1 MKNTVSYIVE
11 IEMTGALVKDETH
24 NREIFPTSWYFDK
37 IRQKLENNELSSIVR
52 KFYVNQRRTKHYNNH
67 LTEDISQ
74 ARDFSTPKE
83 ALTSL
88 KKLYGKEYIESNCDK
103 FFKYRIIKIDKSYS
117 YLEDINS

>member
-24 NREIFPTSWYFDK
+24 NREIFPTNWCFDK
-37 IRQKLENNELSSIVR
+37 IRQKLENNELPPVVR
-52 KFYVNQRRTKHYNNH
+52 KFYVNQRRTKHYDNH

-88 KKLYGKEYIESNCDK
+88 KKLYGVRNTLKAIV
-103 FFKYRIIKIDKSYS
+103 
-117 YLEDINS
+117 INSLNTE

>member
-1 MKNTVSYIVE
+1 MKSTVSYIIE

-24 NREIFPTSWYFDK
+24 NREIFPTNWHFDK
-37 IRQKLENNELSSIVR
+37 IRQKLENNELPSVVR
-52 KFYVNQRRTKHYNNH
+52 KFYVNQRRTKRYNNH

-117 YLEDINS
+117 YLEDVNS

>member
-11 IEMTGALVKDETH
+11 IEMTGALVKDEICD
-24 NREIFPTSWYFDK
+24 REIFPTNWQFDK
-37 IRQKLENNELSSIVR
+37 IRQKLENNELPSIVR

-67 LTEDISQ
+67 LTEEISQ

-88 KKLYGKEYIESNCDK
+88 KKLYGKEYIESNRDK
-103 FFKYRIIKIDKSYS
+103 FFKYRIIKINKNYS
-117 YLEDINS
+117 YLEDVNS

>member
-1 MKNTVSYIVE
+1 MKNTVSYIIE
-11 IEMTGALVKDETH
+11 IEMTGALVNDETYD
-24 NREIFPTSWYFDK
+24 REIFPTSWYFDK
-37 IRQKLENNELSSIVR
+37 IRQKLENNELPQIVR

-74 ARDFSTPKE
+74 ARDFNTPKE

-117 YLEDINS
+117 YLEDVNN